1 MELLFLLSPIWRQ
14 TNFNTGNKM
23 ALTERTEIDQIQ
35 VVGGW
40 NIQVRQATTIER
52 DGQFV
57 SNSFHRWVLTPDMD
71 ISDQEQKVK
80 DIANTAW
87 TPEVR
92 QAYETFKAEQ
102 AARMTP

>member
-1 MELLFLLSPIWRQ
+1 
-14 TNFNTGNKM
+14 M
-23 ALTERTEIDQIQ
+23 ALTENTSIDQIEI
-35 VVGGW
+35 VGDW
-40 NIQVRQATTIER
+40 NIQVRQATIIER
-52 DGQFV
+52 DGVFV
-57 SNSFHRWVLTPDMD
+57 SRTFHRWVLTPDMD

-80 DIANTAW
+80 DIANAAW